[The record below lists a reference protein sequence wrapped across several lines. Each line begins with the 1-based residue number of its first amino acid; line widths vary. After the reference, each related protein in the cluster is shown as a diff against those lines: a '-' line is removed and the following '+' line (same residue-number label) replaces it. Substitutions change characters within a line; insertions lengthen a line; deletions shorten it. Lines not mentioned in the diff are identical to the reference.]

1 MVNAAKAVGRAVSEY
16 ADSAV
21 EFAGEHV
28 SDPFARAAANEEMRQ
43 FDLMRDSQ
51 QMRTLQRDLER
62 AGKLPTLLLNEM
74 KYTGDNRLNDEFS
87 GPNRLS
93 KNEVKTVLENSS
105 QYDPTTVLAAKVAAD
120 HWDEIR
126 TSDGAND
133 FDSSYLTISEIKT
146 WSDKTRS
153 TRHESVDKVFSDE
166 SAGAKDRGRRK
177 DNSRR
182 DVSYADDIR
191 WGP

>member
-1 MVNAAKAVGRAVSEY
+1 MVNAAKEVGRAASEY

-21 EFAGEHV
+21 DFAGEHV

-43 FDLMRDSQ
+43 FDLMQDSK
-51 QMRTLQRDLER
+51 QMRTLQHDLER
-62 AGKLPTLLLNEM
+62 AGKLPTILLNEM
-74 KYTGDNRLNDEFS
+74 KYTGDNRLNDD
-87 GPNRLS
+87 GDKRLS

-120 HWDEIR
+120 HWDKIR
-126 TSDGAND
+126 TADGAND
-133 FDSSYLTISEIKT
+133 FDSSYLTFGEIKA

-153 TRHESVDKVFSDE
+153 THHESVDRVFSDE
-166 SAGAKDRGRRK
+166 SASPKVRARRK

-182 DVSYADDIR
+182 DDSYADDIR
-191 WGP
+191 WAP